1 MAVIMGIAL
10 AILFRGWWV
19 VVVVFAVRERDHDR
33 WRVQVRFVV
42 R

>member
-1 MAVIMGIAL
+1 MAL
-10 AILFRGWWV
+10 AIFFRGWWRV
-19 VVVVFAVRERDHDR
+19 VIVVVFAVRERDHDG